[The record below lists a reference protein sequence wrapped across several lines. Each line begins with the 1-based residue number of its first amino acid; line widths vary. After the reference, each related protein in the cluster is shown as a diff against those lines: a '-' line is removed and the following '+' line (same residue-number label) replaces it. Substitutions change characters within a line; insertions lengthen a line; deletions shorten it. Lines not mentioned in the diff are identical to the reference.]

1 MMTKK
6 ILLIASVSFLS
17 WSVSQASV
25 TSIPT
30 WSYSGGFYCYQP
42 VLTTDSGTGAQSV
55 GVSGWQSSFGSMDL
69 SILTS
74 STTDPTLTINNSINN
89 TSSFAW
95 TEYVVSVA
103 MNQIF
108 TIGPASVSAPSGWTA
123 NVTQPG
129 APVAGVY
136 TGTIDYLGGTPVA
149 NIAGPNNV
157 LDFAYAVSFTG
168 SISYSLTQTAN
179 PVPEPGALI
188 LLMAGGLLVGGW
200 TMAKR
205 RQARLLVRA

>member
-1 MMTKK
+1 MNTK
-6 ILLIASVSFLS
+6 ILLIASASFFS
-17 WSVSQASV
+17 WSVSHASV

-30 WSYSGGFYCYQP
+30 WNYSGGFYCYSP

-95 TEYVVSVA
+95 TGYFVSVA
-103 MNQIF
+103 MNQLF
-108 TIGPASVSAPSGWTA
+108 TINSASVSTPSGWTA
-123 NVTQPG
+123 SITQPG
-129 APVAGVY
+129 APVGGIY
-136 TGTIDYLGGTPVA
+136 TGTIDYSGGTPVA
-149 NIAGPNNV
+149 ISPAPNDM
-157 LDFAYAVSFTG
+157 LDFAYSVTFSG
-168 SISYSLTQTAN
+168 STSYSLTQTVN
-179 PVPEPGALI
+179 PVPEPGALNF
-188 LLMAGGLLVGGW
+188 LMAGGMLVGGW
-200 TMAKR
+200 GMAKR